1 MRKCIA
7 LLLAA
12 IMIVILAGCS
22 IYPTGK
28 TTLDKSELKV
38 GAIYINSREDTAGYT
53 FAHHSGIVSAMNS
66 LGMDA
71 ASQLFIV
78 DEIPEEKERVL
89 AAVDELVSE
98 GVHIIFGISF
108 GYMDALE
115 EAAAKYPEVIFSHA
129 TGYKSNETNF
139 NNYFGRAY
147 QARYLAGIVA
157 GLKSLEMDND
167 HVGYVSAYGV
177 EYAETA
183 SGINGF
189 SLGVRA
195 VNPDAV
201 IYVKT
206 LGTWSDPVK
215 EYAFARELIE
225 DYRCGLISQHCDSA
239 QPQIAAE
246 DCGVFGCGYNS
257 DMTQDAPQAHLTAA
271 VWNWDVYYL
280 KAIGTAMKCGGADK
294 FVDAMGNQ
302 SYYGGLAEEFVDI
315 SPLSDNCADGTEKA
329 IEKIKDLIVSGKW
342 DVFSGVK
349 LQISA
354 DGTITTM
361 DDDLIDNEG
370 HLIARAGSGSIQ
382 DHIITGTMNYLVEG
396 IQYID
401 G

>member
-189 SLGVRA
+189 ALGVRA
-195 VNPDAV
+195 VNPNAV

-206 LGTWSDPVK
+206 LETWSDR
-215 EYAFARELIE
+215 Y
-225 DYRCGLISQHCDSA
+225 
-239 QPQIAAE
+239 
-246 DCGVFGCGYNS
+246 
-257 DMTQDAPQAHLTAA
+257 
-271 VWNWDVYYL
+271 
-280 KAIGTAMKCGGADK
+280 
-294 FVDAMGNQ
+294 GN
-302 SYYGGLAEEFVDI
+302 EMRR
-315 SPLSDNCADGTEKA
+315 
-329 IEKIKDLIVSGKW
+329 SG
-342 DVFSGVK
+342 
-349 LQISA
+349 
-354 DGTITTM
+354 
-361 DDDLIDNEG
+361 
-370 HLIARAGSGSIQ
+370 
-382 DHIITGTMNYLVEG
+382 
-396 IQYID
+396 
-401 G
+401 